1 MHKTVKLVLF
11 FLILILLIVFGSKAR
26 VYLEVDKCLDS
37 GGSYDYKKCECSYIS
52 NHPFLKNH
60 KCY

>member
-1 MHKTVKLVLF
+1 MHKTVNLVLV
-11 FLILILLIVFGSKAR
+11 FLILILLIVLVLKIKS
-26 VYLEVDKCLDS
+26 YLEVDQCLDS

-52 NHPFLKNH
+52 NHPFLENH